1 MGDGGGEVTGSCP
14 RSVLGVTAGA
24 AGGGAIGAAGF
35 GRAMVAT
42 GEGAGLLGAAFI
54 GAALG
59 VGAFFGAA
67 FFLAAAFL
75 GAVFLAFL
83 ATLAL
88 LAFFA
93 GRAFRFAALLLF
105 LATARFACG
114 RFFPLAFFFAMVNLL
129 LGFDPFVRVASLRR
143 VAPKK
148 SAVICARRW
157 SRRAALRTLP
167 A

>member
-1 MGDGGGEVTGSCP
+1 
-14 RSVLGVTAGA
+14 VLGVTAG

-35 GRAMVAT
+35 GRAMVAI
-42 GEGAGLLGAAFI
+42 GDGAGLLGADFI
-54 GAALG
+54 GAGLG
-59 VGAFFGAA
+59 VAAFLGAA
-67 FFLAAAFL
+67 FLGAALLAAAFL

-93 GRAFRFAALLLF
+93 GRAFRFATLLLF
-105 LATARFACG
+105 LAAARFACG
-114 RFFPLAFFFAMVNLL
+114 RFFPLAFFFAMVSLL
-129 LGFDPFVRVASLRR
+129 LGFDPFVRVAGLRR

-157 SRRAALRTLP
+157 SRRDALRTLP